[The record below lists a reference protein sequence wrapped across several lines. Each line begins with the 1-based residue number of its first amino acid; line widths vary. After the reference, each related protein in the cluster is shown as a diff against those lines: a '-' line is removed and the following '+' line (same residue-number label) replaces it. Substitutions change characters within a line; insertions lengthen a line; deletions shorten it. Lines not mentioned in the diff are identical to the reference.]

1 MAERTIDEIDRK
13 ARDLILKGRDA
24 AERANY
30 DYAISLLMNALS
42 IEPDYLPAR
51 KLLRGAQ
58 TKKFQKSGGLF
69 KKAAVAAR
77 YGAQMMLAQAQV
89 EKKPTE
95 VMKFAEEVLNE
106 DPTNMTALELLCDAA
121 LAAKMFDT
129 AVYAMESVAEA
140 NPKKVSV
147 LHKLAAVYTAAHRFD
162 RARDT
167 FDRIL
172 EIAPGDVK
180 AKQGIRDAE
189 AARSMKEGKWE
200 TAATFRDALKNK
212 DEAAALEQAS
222 RVIKGTEMIDN
233 LITENEARLATDPE
247 NIGILRTLGNLYA
260 DKNDYD
266 KAVEYYTRVLEL
278 SASADPS
285 LEAKITETIS
295 RKFDSYI
302 NAYTEALQN
311 DPNSQ
316 ELAQQ
321 VADLKKQ
328 KSDYLLQR
336 AEELVARYPNEP
348 LHHFDLGNLYYN
360 AQRYDDAVREFQ
372 LAVKSPKLRIV
383 TLNCLG
389 LCYMA
394 KGVLE
399 IARDQFLKADAEH
412 RAMDNL
418 KKEIIYNLGLT
429 YEATRDHANAYAQFK
444 RIYEVDIGYKDVA
457 ARVESGP
464 KK

>member
-1 MAERTIDEIDRK
+1 MAERTIDDIDRK

-24 AERANY
+24 ADRANY
-30 DYAISLLMNALS
+30 DYAISLLMNALN
-42 IEPDYLPAR
+42 IEPDFLPAR

-58 TKKFQKSGGLF
+58 TKKFQKSGGMF

-77 YGAQMMLAQAQV
+77 YSAQLMMAKSQV
-89 EKKPTE
+89 QKKPAE
-95 VMKFAEEVLNE
+95 VMKFAEEVLSE

-121 LAAKMFDT
+121 LAAKHFDT

-140 NPKKVSV
+140 NPKKVSI
-147 LHKLAAVYTAAHRFD
+147 LHKLAEVYSAAHRYD
-162 RARDT
+162 KARDT
-167 FDRIL
+167 YDRIL
-172 EIAPGDVK
+172 EISPIDAR

-189 AARSMKEGKWE
+189 AARSMKEGNWD
-200 TAATFRDALKNK
+200 TAQTFRDALKNK
-212 DEAAALEQAS
+212 EEAATLEQGS
-222 RVIKGTEMIDN
+222 RVVKGTEMIDH
-233 LITENEARLATDPE
+233 LIADNEARLANDPE
-247 NIGILRTLGNLYA
+247 NIGILRTLGNLHS

-266 KAVEYYTRVLEL
+266 KAVEYYTRVLQL
-278 SASADPS
+278 SASADPT

-295 RKFDSYI
+295 RKFDAYI
-302 NAYTEALQN
+302 SAYEEAAKN
-311 DPNSQ
+311 DPHSQ

-321 VADLKKQ
+321 VADLKTQ
-328 KSDYLLQR
+328 KSNYLQQR

-348 LHHFDLGNLYYN
+348 QYHFDLGNLYYN
-360 AQRYDDAVREFQ
+360 LQRYDDAVREFQ

-394 KGVLE
+394 KKVLE
-399 IARDQFLKADAEH
+399 IARDQFLKADTEH
-412 RAMDNL
+412 RAMDSL
-418 KKEIIYNLGLT
+418 KKEIIYNLGLA
-429 YEATRDHANAYAQFK
+429 YEATGDHTNAYAQFK
-444 RIYEVDIGYKDVA
+444 RLYEVDIGYKDVA